1 LGLILSKQ
9 KPKKIKLMLSP
20 KRTKYRKSF
29 KLKPKGNTVFN
40 DLHFGAYGLKALEPG
55 RITNKQIES
64 ARRAITRKMAREG
77 RVWIHLFPHTP
88 VTSKPAEVRMGKGK
102 GGLSYWA
109 AITKPGRLLFEI
121 DGVPME
127 LAKQALSFGAGKLP
141 LRTKFVQKTDKVV

>member
-1 LGLILSKQ
+1 
-9 KPKKIKLMLSP
+9 MLSP

-29 KLKPKGNTVFN
+29 KLKPKGNMIYSG
-40 DLHFGAYGLKALEPG
+40 LHFGSYGLKALESG
-55 RITNKQIES
+55 RISNKQIES

-77 RVWIHLFPHTP
+77 RVWIHVFPHTP

-102 GGLSYWA
+102 GSLSYWA
-109 AITKPGRLLFEI
+109 AITKPGKILFEI

-141 LRTKFVQKTDKVV
+141 LRTKFVQKKDNVI